1 MLLKSGQKIVFFGD
15 SITEAD
21 PGYVSYIKETLS
33 NLHPEVNVEIINR
46 GVGGNKVNDLLARAQ
61 NDVISLDPHWI
72 SIAIGIN
79 DCWHGPDGNTPQEFE
94 SGLSSLI
101 ELLKNKTSANLVL
114 CTPSVIGED
123 PDCEDNQKLAA
134 YVEAVRRVAAAS
146 DIKLIDMH
154 EVFLASLRKA
164 REVTN
169 KPLFTTDGVHL
180 NIAGNTLYGTTWL
193 KAMGAFDGL
202 LP

>member
-1 MLLKSGQKIVFFGD
+1 MLLKNGHKIVFFGD

-33 NLHPEVNVEIINR
+33 NLHPEMNVEIINR

-79 DCWHGPDGNTPQEFE
+79 DCWHGPDGNTPREFE
-94 SGLSSLI
+94 AGLSSLV
-101 ELLKNKTSANLVL
+101 ELLKNKTSASLVV

-123 PDCEDNQKLAA
+123 PDCEDNQMLAA

-146 DIKLIDMH
+146 DIKLIDLH

-164 REVTN
+164 REVTS

-180 NIAGNTLYGTTWL
+180 NDAGNTLYGTTWL
-193 KAMGAFDGL
+193 KAMGVFDGL

>member
-1 MLLKSGQKIVFFGD
+1 MLLKNGQKIVFFGD

-33 NLHPEVNVEIINR
+33 NLHPEVSVEIINS
-46 GVGGNKVNDLLARAQ
+46 GIGGNKVNDLLARVEH
-61 NDVISLDPHWI
+61 DVISLNPHWV

-79 DCWHGPDGNTPQEFE
+79 DCWHGPNGNTPKDFE
-94 SGLSSLI
+94 AGLAELI
-101 ELLKNKTSANLVL
+101 SLLKDKTSASLVL

-123 PDCEDNQKLAA
+123 PDCEDNQKLGA
-134 YVEAVRRVAAAS
+134 YVEAVRRVASGAGV
-146 DIKLIDMH
+146 KLVDMH

-164 REVTN
+164 REVTD